1 MAILT
6 KEQLS
11 SRASRLFDS
20 YIEKAYSA
28 RTAQTSIF
36 LSHKHTDKKEVKEAK
51 RLLEGIGIKIYVDW
65 LDPDMPKETRGE
77 TAIRIKQKI
86 KENDKFILL
95 ATDEAVASKWCNWEL
110 GHGDAE
116 KLLSDKIALF
126 PVREYSRSWT
136 GSEYMQI
143 YPVIEYEDGSNS
155 NTNNQTISEG
165 YYIFYPSVNLSRNYI
180 ALKTWLLK

>member
-11 SRASRLFDS
+11 SRANRILDS

-28 RTAQTSIF
+28 SSAQTSIF

-51 RLLEGIGIKIYVDW
+51 RILEGIGIKVYVDW
-65 LDPDMPKETRGE
+65 LDPDMPETTRRE
-77 TAIRIKQKI
+77 TAIKIKEKI

-110 GHGDAE
+110 GHGDSQ
-116 KLLSDKIALF
+116 KLLKDKIALF
-126 PVREYSRSWT
+126 PVREYNRSWT

-143 YPVIEYEDGSNS
+143 YPVIEYEDGTSYNIE
-155 NTNNQTISEG
+155 NKTIPEG
-165 YYIFYPSVNLSRNYI
+165 YYIIYPSVNNNNKYMP
-180 ALKTWLLK
+180 LKMWLLK